1 MEKKRR
7 KRKKF
12 LQFNE
17 WISNMYP
24 EYVRQAQE
32 RAGGKSLTDLEKEN
46 HRAIPLSKEFT
57 FQVTDKCNL
66 ACTYCYQINK
76 STRRMPFETAKIAV
90 DKLLSG
96 ADGFGDYVNPETSP
110 AIVLD
115 FIGGEPFLEVELI
128 DQIVDYFREQAIKLR
143 HPWAEKFA
151 ISICT
156 NGVLYKDPKVQKFL
170 QKNTAN
176 LSLSVTVDGIKE
188 LHDACR
194 IFPDGR
200 PSYDLAHGAALDWMA
215 RGYDMGSKIT
225 IAPNNIKFLSKS
237 LKQMVEDG
245 YYDINANCVY
255 EDVWKPEHATELYY
269 QCKDFTDFIK
279 DKIDLFDYSFSLL
292 QERCG
297 NPLLES
303 DNNNWCGGTGDMLAV
318 DPDGRIFPCIR
329 YMESSLGTQ
338 QKPIVIGD
346 VWRGI
351 AQKPCEK
358 ECLECM
364 GKITRRSQ
372 STDECFYCPIGQG
385 CGWCSGFNYQT
396 FGTVNKRATFTC
408 EMHKA
413 QALASC
419 YFNNSFALLSERYK
433 DFAMD
438 LWVPEQ
444 WAVPMIGQEEYDKLV
459 EMCRKLGRYVNDQN
473 ATMVKIHA
481 DEGSGEIS
489 DYIHNQ
495 DKIEVLAR

>member
-1 MEKKRR
+1 M
-7 KRKKF
+7 
-12 LQFNE
+12 
-17 WISNMYP
+17 
-24 EYVRQAQE
+24 
-32 RAGGKSLTDLEKEN
+32 
-46 HRAIPLSKEFT
+46 LS
-57 FQVTDKCNL
+57 
-66 ACTYCYQINK
+66 
-76 STRRMPFETAKIAV
+76 
-90 DKLLSG
+90 
-96 ADGFGDYVNPETSP
+96 
-110 AIVLD
+110 
-115 FIGGEPFLEVELI
+115 
-128 DQIVDYFREQAIKLR
+128 
-143 HPWAEKFA
+143 
-151 ISICT
+151 
-156 NGVLYKDPKVQKFL
+156 
-170 QKNTAN
+170 
-176 LSLSVTVDGIKE
+176 
-188 LHDACR
+188 
-194 IFPDGR
+194 
-200 PSYDLAHGAALDWMA
+200 
-215 RGYDMGSKIT
+215 
-225 IAPNNIKFLSKS
+225 
-237 LKQMVEDG
+237 
-245 YYDINANCVY
+245 
-255 EDVWKPEHATELYY
+255 
-269 QCKDFTDFIK
+269 
-279 DKIDLFDYSFSLL
+279 
-292 QERCG
+292 
-297 NPLLES
+297 
-303 DNNNWCGGTGDMLAV
+303 V

-408 EMHKA
+408 EMHKS

-481 DEGSGEIS
+481 DEGQGEIS
-489 DYIHNQ
+489 DYVHNQ